1 MGDETVP
8 SDFSKL
14 NIPETKEEGLE
25 AFMAKDAAV
34 QKKMIEKL
42 RKNPIDP
49 KKYKG
54 KVQKIDFTEEEA
66 KK

>member
-1 MGDETVP
+1 MGDQTP

-14 NIPETKEEGLE
+14 NIPDTKEEDLE
-25 AFMAKDAAV
+25 SYMARDMAV
-34 QKKMIEKL
+34 QKKTAEKL

-54 KVQKIDFTEEEA
+54 KVQKIDFSEDDA